1 LNGKQAGKGK
11 LFWENGESMT
21 GEEWKEFKCT
31 GNSLIEY
38 SNGSTL
44 FAEFSN
50 GVAVGAGTYADS
62 EGTSYRIDWVSD
74 KGLGKVQDAYL
85 FYTDGHGTDQR
96 SAITFDGHSLSF

>member
-1 LNGKQAGKGK
+1 
-11 LFWENGESMT
+11 MT

-38 SNGSTL
+38 ENGSTL
-44 FAEFSN
+44 FGEFRN

-62 EGTSYRIDWVSD
+62 EGTSYRIDWVPN
-74 KGLGKVQDAYL
+74 KGLGKVQDAFL
-85 FYTDGHGTDQR
+85 LYTDGHGTDQR